1 MKDKL
6 ISELIKRYKLLY
18 CWLLLLIPND
28 VVYDCKMCR
37 SIIILWQMFADNTLH
52 THGADDGEFRKSY

>member
-1 MKDKL
+1 MTTAEIQKGGGKKNMKDKL

-28 VVYDCKMCR
+28 VVYDCKMCH
-37 SIIILWQMFADNTLH
+37 SIIIL
-52 THGADDGEFRKSY
+52 